1 MKPNSI
7 QFLSG
12 LLFILSLTSIA
23 CKSKSGPAPDLV
35 FMKCWTNAF
44 EEEQGQGNIRIYRP
58 CATHTFP
65 AAHYRHTF
73 TLKEG
78 GVAEYSVLAP
88 NDAHTTET
96 GNWTYHAPPKKLWI
110 GNIEYEFLE
119 IKEDLLRLKE

>member
-1 MKPNSI
+1 MKTNVI

-12 LLFILSLTSIA
+12 ILFILLLTSPA
-23 CKSKSGPAPDLV
+23 CKSKSGMASDAV
-35 FMKCWTNAF
+35 FLKCWTNAF
-44 EEEQGQGNIRIYRP
+44 EEEQGQDNIRIYRP

-65 AAHYRHTF
+65 AARYRHTF

-96 GNWTYHAPPKKLWI
+96 GKWAYHLGPKKLWI
-110 GNIEYEFLE
+110 GNTEYEVLE
-119 IKEDLLRLKE
+119 INEDLLKLKE

>member
-1 MKPNSI
+1 MKTND
-7 QFLSG
+7 FLFFKSLFFVLVLISSG
-12 LLFILSLTSIA
+12 CIKKNQPASDPLLL
-23 CKSKSGPAPDLV
+23 
-35 FMKCWTNAF
+35 KCWTNAF
-44 EEEQGQGNIRIYRP
+44 EEEQGLDSIRIYRP

-96 GNWTYHAPPKKLWI
+96 GSWAYHPQPKKLWI
-110 GNIEYEFLE
+110 ANKEYEVIE
-119 IKEDLLRLKE
+119 INEDLLKLKE